1 MTISTTTTRIAYDG
15 DGATTA
21 FAVPFPF
28 FGAGELE
35 VIERDTAAGTEALRI
50 LGTHYTVAGGD
61 GAAGTVTAS
70 SAPSASVR
78 WVIRRKTART
88 QATDYTPNDPF
99 PADTHEKALD
109 RLTLI
114 GQELGEESDRS
125 LKFPKTDAADLA
137 PTLPASVARASR
149 VLAFDGAGAPTVS
162 TKTLAQLE
170 SEADNAAASASAAAS
185 AAAAASAS
193 AGSAAGSAVAAATSA
208 AAAAAPILAE
218 GGTAARTVSARFGDA
233 LNVKDFG
240 ARGDGVTDDTA
251 AIQAALDFV
260 LATNRRIAIPS
271 GTYTVG
277 ALTISYAMELRLD
290 KGATLK
296 LKTGA
301 NANLLTVAA
310 SDVTIRGGTLDG
322 NKANQTANGIA
333 IAATTVDRVLIED
346 VTIKDTL
353 SYGVRLQDGD
363 DLIVRNCRLTATK
376 DTGIQFFCTGKS
388 VNRALACGNVVDRS
402 DDASYDGGC
411 VKMTNTSGGTT
422 FKFVECR
429 IAGNRATMATAPT
442 GTDVVALEIWCG
454 GLLAAQSCAIVGNTV
469 HGGDFGISLNGNV
482 GGLIEGNS
490 VFGPSGIGI
499 ELADSAHCSVV
510 ANAINGNSNSAIGI
524 AASGTIS
531 PCIHSTVVGNTIQ
544 NVKSAMVSNIGIY
557 IGDSATGAII
567 SGNNLFNAGN
577 IMIELN
583 GVNDAVVSENQ
594 CDGDSASVVGIAAI
608 NGSGVT
614 ITGNR
619 FKSLTVGVQIVVN
632 TATTQDRIVV
642 AGNNSDSSVSTP
654 LQKALTN
661 GGALGNFCQEIGNQ
675 GYTPG
680 GDAIAVCTL
689 DFARDLEWAV
699 GTTGNPSWT
708 GRAIGSIFSCRQ
720 DVGRALWIKE
730 AASGQTAAGYN
741 PVQTRYASTTANRQ
755 AALAAVHQGYVQ
767 FDTDLGRPIWWDGAV
782 FRDADGL
789 TPKGKDLEG
798 SVTYDAPSI
807 AASGTTT
814 TTLTVT
820 GAALGDYAVCSFG
833 VSLSGLMA
841 AAYVSAADTVTV
853 ALFNPTAGAIDLAST
868 TLRARVRKQ

>member
-490 VFGPSGIGI
+490 VFGSLGIGL
-499 ELADSAHCSVV
+499 ELADSPYSSIAG
-510 ANAINGNSNSAIGI
+510 NAVDGNTNLGVGI
-524 AASGTIS
+524 AANGASVHPSVI
-531 PCIHSTVVGNTIQ
+531 GNSVK
-544 NVKSAMVSNIGIY
+544 NVKTAANTQQGIY
-557 IGDSATGAII
+557 IGDASSGALI
-567 SGNNLFNAGN
+567 SGNNLYNAGAY
-577 IMIELN
+577 MIELN
-583 GVNDAVVSENQ
+583 AVGGAVISGNVLDGNGA
-594 CDGDSASVVGIAAI
+594 CDTAIIVINAGDVA
-608 NGSGVT
+608 

-619 FKSLTVGVQIVVN
+619 IKSFINGVQITVN
-632 TATTQDRIVV
+632 TATTQDRIIV
-642 AGNNSDSSVSTP
+642 ANNDTQGVSNT
-654 LQKALTN
+654 LQKNLSG
-661 GGALGNFCQEIGNQ
+661 GGALGSLCQEFGNT

-680 GDAIAVCTL
+680 GDCVSAF
-689 DFARDLEWAV
+689 DGDLSNDLQVAF
-699 GTTGNPSWT
+699 GGTGNPSWI

-720 DVGRALWIKE
+720 DVGRAVWIKE
-730 AASGQTAAGYN
+730 AADGQTAAGHN
-741 PVQTRYASTTANRQ
+741 PVQTIYASATAGRQ
-755 AALAAVHQGYVQ
+755 TGLGTAHKGYRQ
-767 FDTDLGRPIWWDGAV
+767 FDTDLGRPIWWDGAA